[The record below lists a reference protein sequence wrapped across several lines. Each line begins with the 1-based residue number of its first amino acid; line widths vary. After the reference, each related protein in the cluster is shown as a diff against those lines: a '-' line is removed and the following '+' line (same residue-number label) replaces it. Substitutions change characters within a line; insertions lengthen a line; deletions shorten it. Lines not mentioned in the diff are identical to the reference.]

1 MRGMF
6 SVYETA
12 GGGYHIA
19 YRQHGSAEE
28 THIDIPG
35 MVVRMARVVGASKIS
50 ISREAM
56 DGRLPGAPGPAH
68 DHRDH
73 AERRVRGPDHRG
85 GPRPGG

>member
-1 MRGMF
+1 MFVNAPLVHKEAYPNHGGPEEVEVAEPVMRGMF

-35 MVVRMARVVGASKIS
+35 MVVRMARVVGAGKIS
-50 ISREAM
+50 ISTEAM
-56 DGRLPGAPGPAH
+56 DGRPI
-68 DHRDH
+68 
-73 AERRVRGPDHRG
+73 
-85 GPRPGG
+85 